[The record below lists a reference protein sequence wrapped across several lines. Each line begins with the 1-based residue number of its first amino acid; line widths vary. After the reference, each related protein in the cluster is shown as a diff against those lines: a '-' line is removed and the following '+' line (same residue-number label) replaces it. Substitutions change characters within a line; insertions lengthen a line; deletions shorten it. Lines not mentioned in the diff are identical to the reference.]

1 MINDI
6 FIQPDCFRMLGN
18 GPMQAPSAK
27 ELDAA
32 DKLALQGYGRPYK
45 DGKPGG
51 KCGNLRVVMENVCVM
66 SCHQQTLLASSCILY
81 GLQVESTTPILVR
94 QKRCH

>member
-1 MINDI
+1 MIHDI
-6 FIQPDCFRMLGN
+6 FIQPDCLPMLGN

-32 DKLALQGYGRPYK
+32 DKLALQGYGRPYV

-51 KCGNLRVVMENVCVM
+51 KCGKSSHSQTRCV
-66 SCHQQTLLASSCILY
+66 L
-81 GLQVESTTPILVR
+81 
-94 QKRCH
+94 

>member
-1 MINDI
+1 MIDYI
-6 FIQPDCFRMLGN
+6 FIQPDRFLILGN

-27 ELDAA
+27 ELDGA

-51 KCGNLRVVMENVCVM
+51 KCGNLGVMENVCMVL
-66 SCHQQTLLASSCILY
+66 HQQTLQVHAISM